1 MKSGKPIMVP
11 LLPFDK
17 RPYRP
22 CVGLMVFNDEGKV
35 FTGKRI
41 DNSNNNTWQLPQ
53 GGIDNGETPIEAG
66 FRELEE
72 ETSMIS
78 VNFIA
83 EYPEWINYDVPL
95 NLANNL
101 WEGKFRGQ
109 TQKWLLFHFNGME
122 NEIDIKTK
130 VPEFIEW
137 TWTTPN
143 ELINR
148 AIYFKKKVYKKI
160 NTIFLPLIENI
171 KDQRLSIT

>member
-1 MKSGKPIMVP
+1 MIIQT
-11 LLPFDK
+11 
-17 RPYRP
+17 
-22 CVGLMVFNDEGKV
+22 NA
-35 FTGKRI
+35 
-41 DNSNNNTWQLPQ
+41 WQLPQ

-95 NLANNL
+95 NLANLGRENQ
-101 WEGKFRGQ
+101 RS
-109 TQKWLLFHFNGME
+109 KWLLFHFNGME

-137 TWTTPN
+137 TWTNPN
-143 ELINR
+143 ELMNK